1 MKAFI
6 NGREFTFTKGETILK
21 AAKRLGIFIPTLCA
35 YLPLE
40 HTPGTCRLCLVE
52 TEVDGKKQIVTSCTT
67 PLKDG
72 MRIETRTPKV
82 REMQRMQMAWVF
94 ADHNQDCA
102 SCARHG
108 NCELQD
114 LALYVGL
121 QHNGCNGRF
130 TAKRPADW
138 SANGLIR
145 DADKCIRCAR
155 CVEVCRTIQGDKVSA
170 LTINDIGTMCGVGI
184 TGAERWADSPT
195 CVQCGQCALVCP
207 TGALGEKDE
216 TEQAI
221 DWLADPEIKTI
232 VAFAPAVR
240 VTLGENFG
248 VESGVNLEGK
258 IITALKMMGADYV
271 CDINWG
277 ADVTIMEE
285 GSELLERLTKKGT
298 LPMMTS
304 CCPGWVNFVEKI
316 HPEMIPNL
324 STTRSPQG
332 IFGSLAKTWFAKEH
346 GIDPKKLRFISIM
359 PCTAKKDEIKRP
371 QLMKGYEQD
380 TDLVLT
386 VREFTRLLQ
395 RQGINLAKLEEST
408 FDSPFMSENTGAG
421 VIFGATGGVMEAAL
435 RTVYFKATGRELG
448 PVDYEPARGMAWI
461 KSAEVDLEKFG
472 KVKIAVVH
480 GLANAEKVCADI
492 AAGKCAFDFIEVMAC
507 PGGCIGGGGNMRVKN
522 NYMNLAE
529 KRIAG
534 IYAVDKTRQIRQS
547 HNNPDV
553 IRLYKEFLVK
563 PLSHT
568 AEDLLHTHYT
578 DRKKGP
584 QELSIRNIWQRV
596 KLG

>member
-1 MKAFI
+1 M
-6 NGREFTFTKGETILK
+6 
-21 AAKRLGIFIPTLCA
+21 
-35 YLPLE
+35 
-40 HTPGTCRLCLVE
+40 
-52 TEVDGKKQIVTSCTT
+52 
-67 PLKDG
+67 
-72 MRIETRTPKV
+72 
-82 REMQRMQMAWVF
+82 
-94 ADHNQDCA
+94 
-102 SCARHG
+102 
-108 NCELQD
+108 
-114 LALYVGL
+114 GL

-184 TGAERWADSPT
+184 TGAERW
-195 CVQCGQCALVCP
+195 
-207 TGALGEKDE
+207 
-216 TEQAI
+216 AI

-435 RTVYFKATGRELG
+435 RTAYRALIGKDLDNADIIPVRGLDNSYVEATIKLPLPELG
-448 PVDYEPARGMAWI
+448 G
-461 KSAEVDLEKFG
+461 KTFDLR
-472 KVKIAVVH
+472 VCVVNGSNQALKRVLDTVRSDPNRWH
-480 GLANAEKVCADI
+480 
-492 AAGKCAFDFIEVMAC
+492 FIEVMNC
-507 PGGCIGGGGNMRVKN
+507 PGGCVNGGGQPVQPVGTGW
-522 NYMNLAE
+522 L
-529 KRIAG
+529 
-534 IYAVDKTRQIRQS
+534 
-547 HNNPDV
+547 NP
-553 IRLYKEFLVK
+553 LF
-563 PLSHT
+563 PLS
-568 AEDLLHTHYT
+568 ASVYPIE
-578 DRKKGP
+578 R
-584 QELSIRNIWQRV
+584 I
-596 KLG
+596 